1 MKLHRLEVRAFGP
14 FADEVVVDLD
24 ALGADGLFLLHGDT
38 GAGKTT
44 LLDAVAF
51 ALYGRVPGARNEAK
65 RRRCDRAAPSTRTQ
79 VRLEVTIAGHRLE
92 LTRTPE
98 YQRAKTRGIG
108 FTVEKAR
115 VVLRWIGVAPSGRG
129 EDGLTRA
136 DEVGDVVGELLG
148 MSADQFFQVVLLPQ
162 GDFARFLRADT
173 AERGVLLEQLFD
185 TGRFGTVE
193 EWFALARR
201 DAGTRLREADAEV
214 DRVIARVAE
223 AARVAPPDRVE
234 AAWMADLRDHL
245 ADLADLAAQRAALS
259 RLAAEALSAEFH
271 RAQDRQDRVRRLRD
285 VLARLA
291 TLDGRTRELDRF
303 RAQIERHRR
312 TLRVTAAHAAL
323 VEARRDHL
331 LRREAHTRAVDELRE
346 LVASGSAS
354 ASGSG
359 SALGEPGAARN
370 PLSANSSGP
379 AALSDLA
386 DASLRPARA
395 REWAAADRDL
405 AGALAEFDV
414 HAAEHDRDSA
424 ALAAARRRHH
434 QAEVDAVDVEQRLAA
449 LPALI
454 NELAERVNRAR
465 SARDRLPSAA
475 AAVPA
480 AKQVLQ
486 AAESL
491 PDLLTQQREAI
502 VRVTA
507 AVDGHQ
513 RAVDERQS
521 LVERRIAGMAG
532 ELASRL
538 GTGAPC
544 PVCGSAEHPR
554 PAAPADDAV
563 TAAQIRAAQQAE
575 RAAAAER
582 DRATAERTMLD
593 AAISAATERAGAQD
607 LESARGLLR
616 QATKAHAALAA
627 EARALDELLG
637 RQDGA
642 SKALFEHSLHRD
654 ELAQAVAGATAEIA
668 AIQPRVAEREVRL
681 RAALA
686 GHPSVVSRRSS
697 LLAVAAAWD
706 TVASATESAAAA
718 SAAEV
723 ERQAALARE
732 VAAAGFLDLDDA
744 MAAASVD
751 IDQLTRDMRAAED
764 ARTAVQGQLRD
775 PALAGVD
782 PDEEWDVAGRRAR
795 ADESARLAEVARS
808 RSDAAADRR
817 DQVGRACSR
826 LLTAWREREPI
837 AAADAEISALA
848 DVVHG
853 RGQNALGMSL
863 RTYVLAAR
871 LRQVADAAGQRLQRM
886 SAGRYGFVHSTD
898 REARGKAGGLGLDI
912 FDAWSGLVRPAK
924 TLSGGE
930 SFLASLALALGLA
943 DVVASE
949 AGGRVLDTL
958 FVDEGF
964 GGLDA
969 DTLDLVMGTLD
980 ELRAGGRVVG
990 VVSHVTELQQRIPS
1004 RLCVRRTPLGS
1015 SIEMYSC

>member
-24 ALGADGLFLLHGDT
+24 ALGSDGLFLLHGDT

-44 LLDAVAF
+44 LLDAIAF

-65 RRRCDRAAPSTRTQ
+65 RLRCDRAAPATRTQ

-92 LTRTPE
+92 LTRNPE
-98 YQRAKTRGIG
+98 YQRAKARGVG

-115 VVLRWIGVAPSGRG
+115 VVLRWIGATPSGRS

-136 DEVGDVVGELLG
+136 DEVGEVVGELLG

-173 AERGVLLEQLFD
+173 AERGVLLERLFD

-193 EWFALARR
+193 EWFACARR
-201 DAGTRLREADAEV
+201 DSGNRLREADADV
-214 DRVIARVAE
+214 DRFVARVAE
-223 AARVAPPDRVE
+223 AARVPTPDRLE
-234 AAWMADLRDHL
+234 TAWIVDLRDRL
-245 ADLADLAAQRAALS
+245 ADLADLAAGRAAVS
-259 RLAAEALSAEFH
+259 RRGAERLAAEL
-271 RAQDRQDRVRRLRD
+271 RGVQDRQDRVQRLRD
-285 VLARLA
+285 VRARLA
-291 TLDGRTRELDRF
+291 ALDARSNELDRF

-312 TLRVTAAHAAL
+312 TSRVAVTHAAL
-323 VEARRDHL
+323 LAAHRDHRLRRD
-331 LRREAHTRAVDELRE
+331 AHARAAAELRG
-346 LVASGSAS
+346 LVATPSGSA
-354 ASGSG
+354 
-359 SALGEPGAARN
+359 PGQAAA
-370 PLSANSSGP
+370 PADLLSDD
-379 AALSDLA
+379 LSDL
-386 DASLRPARA
+386 SLWTPARA
-395 REWAAADRDL
+395 KEGAAADRDL
-405 AGALAEFDV
+405 AGALAEFDA
-414 HAAEHDRDSA
+414 HAAEHERDSA

-434 QAEVDAVDVEQRLAA
+434 QAEVDAVDVEQRVAA

-454 NELAERVNRAR
+454 NDLAERVNRAR

-475 AAVPA
+475 AAVTA
-480 AKQVLQ
+480 AKHVLL
-486 AAESL
+486 AAEAL
-491 PDLLTQQREAI
+491 PALLAEQHDAI
-502 VRVTA
+502 VRATA

-513 RAVDERQS
+513 RSVGERQS
-521 LVERRIAGMAG
+521 LIERRIAGIAG
-532 ELASRL
+532 ELASGL
-538 GTGAPC
+538 TPGAQC

-554 PAAPADDAV
+554 LAAPADNAV
-563 TAAQIRAAQQAE
+563 TAAQIRAAQHAE

-582 DRATAERTMLD
+582 ERATAERTRVD
-593 AAISAATERAGAQD
+593 GAVTAAMERAGGHD
-607 LESARGLLR
+607 LAAARGMLGR
-616 QATKAHAALAA
+616 ATTAHSAMAA
-627 EARALDELLG
+627 EACTLDELMG

-654 ELAQAVAGATAEIA
+654 ELAQAVAAAKAEIA
-668 AIQPRVAEREVRL
+668 TIQPRVAEREIRL

-686 GHPSVVSRRSS
+686 GHPSVASRRAD
-697 LLAVAAAWD
+697 LLARAAAWD
-706 TVASATESAAAA
+706 AVASAAASATAA

-723 ERQAALARE
+723 DRRAELTRDVE
-732 VAAAGFLDLDDA
+732 AAGFVDLDDA

-751 IDQLTRDMRAAED
+751 IERLTREVRAAED
-764 ARTAVQGQLRD
+764 ARTAVEGQLRD
-775 PALAGVD
+775 PALADVD
-782 PDEEWDVAGRRAR
+782 PDEEWDVSGLRAH
-795 ADESARLAEVARS
+795 ADAAARLAEDARS
-808 RSDAAADRR
+808 RADAAVDRR
-817 DQVGRACSR
+817 DQVGRACRR
-826 LLTAWREREPI
+826 LLAARCEREPI

-871 LRQVADAAGQRLQRM
+871 LRQVADTAGQRLERM

-898 REARGKAGGLGLDI
+898 RESRGKAGGLGLDI

-1015 SIEMYSC
+1015 TIEMYSD

>member
-24 ALGADGLFLLHGDT
+24 ELGSDGLFLLHGDT

-65 RRRCDRAAPSTRTQ
+65 RLRCDRAAPSTRTQ

-92 LTRTPE
+92 LTRNPE
-98 YQRAKTRGIG
+98 YQRAKSRGVG
-108 FTVEKAR
+108 FTVEKAK
-115 VVLRWIGVAPSGRG
+115 VVLRWIGAAPSGRT

-136 DEVGDVVGELLG
+136 DEVADVVGELLG

-173 AERGVLLEQLFD
+173 AERGVLLERLFD
-185 TGRFGTVE
+185 TGRFGTIE

-201 DAGTRLREADAEV
+201 DAGARLREADADV

-223 AARVAPPDRVE
+223 AARVALPDRVDAE
-234 AAWMADLRDHL
+234 WITHLRDRL
-245 ADLADLAAQRAALS
+245 ADLADLAAKRAALS
-259 RLAAEALSAEFH
+259 RHAAEKLSAEL
-271 RAQDRQDRVRRLRD
+271 RTARDRQDRVQRLRD
-285 VLARLA
+285 VHARLA
-291 TLDGRTRELDRF
+291 ALDGRSTELNLF

-312 TLRVTAAHAAL
+312 TPRVTAAHAAL
-323 VEARRDHL
+323 VAARRDNL
-331 LRREAHTRAVDELRE
+331 LRREVRARAGDHLHE
-346 LVASGSAS
+346 LVATETGA
-354 ASGSG
+354 AP
-359 SALGEPGAARN
+359 GEACAARN
-370 PLSANSSGP
+370 PLSADLSE
-379 AALSDLA
+379 LSDLS
-386 DASLRPARA
+386 DASLGAPGRA
-395 REWAAADRDL
+395 RAAADRDL
-405 AGALAEFDV
+405 AGALAEFDA
-414 HAAEHDRDSA
+414 HAAEHERDSA

-454 NELAERVNRAR
+454 NDLAERVLRAR
-465 SARDRLPSAA
+465 SARDRLASAA
-475 AAVPA
+475 AAVTA
-480 AKQVLQ
+480 AKQLLL

-491 PDLLTQQREAI
+491 PVLLTQQQEAI
-502 VRVTA
+502 VRETA

-513 RAVDERQS
+513 RSVDERQS

-532 ELASRL
+532 ELASGL
-538 GTGAPC
+538 TPGASC

-554 PAAPADDAV
+554 LAAPADNAV
-563 TAAQIRAAQQAE
+563 TAAQIITAQQAE
-575 RAAAAER
+575 RAAAAGRER
-582 DRATAERTMLD
+582 VTAERGRVD
-593 AAISAATERAGAQD
+593 AAVAAATERAGGQD
-607 LESARGLLR
+607 LGSARGLLR
-616 QATKAHAALAA
+616 QATRAHSALAA
-627 EARALDELLG
+627 EARTVDELLG

-654 ELAQAVAGATAEIA
+654 ELAQALAGAKAEIA
-668 AIQPRVAEREVRL
+668 AIQPRAAEREIRL
-681 RAALA
+681 RTALA
-686 GHPSVVSRRSS
+686 GHPSVASRRSY
-697 LLAVAAAWD
+697 LLARAAAWD
-706 TVASATESAAAA
+706 SVASATESAAAS

-723 ERQAALARE
+723 ERQAELARE
-732 VAAAGFLDLDDA
+732 VQAAGFLDLDDA

-751 IDQLTRDMRAAED
+751 IELLTRNVRAAED
-764 ARTAVQGQLRD
+764 DRTAVEGQLLD
-775 PALAGVD
+775 PALTGVD
-782 PDEEWDVAGRRAR
+782 PDEEGNVSGRRTR
-795 ADESARLAEVARS
+795 ADEAARLAEDARS
-808 RSDAAADRR
+808 RADATADRR
-817 DQVGRACSR
+817 DQFGRACRR

-837 AAADAEISALA
+837 ATADAEIGALA

-853 RGQNALGMSL
+853 RGQNALCMSL

-898 REARGKAGGLGLDI
+898 RESRGKAGGLGLDI
-912 FDAWSGLVRPAK
+912 YDAWSGLVRPAK

-1015 SIEMYSC
+1015 SIEMYSG